1 MTEANR
7 ACRANRDIMDLFQGI
22 PLAGAST
29 NATSQPLLAALQPYS
44 REVIRRL
51 MISPYHTIRQTSLN
65 TTPSNREYHV
75 SSSPT
80 SYLIDSSGKI
90 VSRGLGMVRE
100 LETELV
106 AALAKIGI
114 AAIAR

>member
-1 MTEANR
+1 MN
-7 ACRANRDIMDLFQGI
+7 LFQGI

-29 NATSQPLLAALQPYS
+29 NVTSQPLLAASQPYS

-51 MISPYHTIRQTSLN
+51 MISSYHTIRQTSLN
-65 TTPSNREYHV
+65 TIPSNRQYHV
-75 SSSPT
+75 SSFPT
-80 SYLIDSSGKI
+80 SYLIDSRGKI
-90 VSRGLGMVRE
+90 VWRGVGYGPE

-106 AALAKIGI
+106 AAPAKLGF